1 MLQYCWMMGGYLAEL
16 ATQQEEYAV
25 QQYLPAGNH
34 YWIGLNDQAQE
45 GGQLRTDII
54 WDKGYNYPP
63 CRPLDL
69 VWQPQCCPVHQLAER
84 RDPLVRRW
92 RAQRRDCGELRVP
105 HRGAGRIPGLERLR
119 LPAALHRGL
128 HQPRPLRDLV
138 WPPHG
143 VCFMLMYCKALWPRN
158 C

>member
-45 GGQLRTDII
+45 GEQLRTDILRYR
-54 WDKGYNYPP
+54 DYNYPP

-69 VWQPQCCPVHQLAER
+69 V
-84 RDPLVRRW
+84 
-92 RAQRRDCGELRVP
+92 
-105 HRGAGRIPGLERLR
+105 
-119 LPAALHRGL
+119 
-128 HQPRPLRDLV
+128 
-138 WPPHG
+138 
-143 VCFMLMYCKALWPRN
+143 
-158 C
+158 

>member
-45 GGQLRTDII
+45 GGQLRTEILRDR
-54 WDKGYNYPP
+54 DYNYNYPP

-69 VWQPQCCPVHQLAER
+69 V
-84 RDPLVRRW
+84 
-92 RAQRRDCGELRVP
+92 
-105 HRGAGRIPGLERLR
+105 
-119 LPAALHRGL
+119 
-128 HQPRPLRDLV
+128 
-138 WPPHG
+138 
-143 VCFMLMYCKALWPRN
+143 
-158 C
+158 